1 MRAPQVWYALDEMT
15 SANGPIWVQNGSH
28 VQGRRAERP
37 SEPAET
43 HKHYVRLQ
51 PGEVFANDGA
61 HAKLFQS
68 TTCGLAPQR
77 EARRN
82 GEAPWRAVATVPRK
96 EWWRVDGDGRVRP
109 APQGCWCTAPHRTV
123 GTAADV
129 AYHFGAGLTSQ
140 PWSLPDPFHPV
151 RIEHSTADT
160 LWTRSL
166 CGSA

>member
-61 HAKLFQS
+61 H
-68 TTCGLAPQR
+68 GAP
-77 EARRN
+77 E
-82 GEAPWRAVATVPRK
+82 WRGAVEGCCHCPK
-96 EWWRVDGDGRVRP
+96 EGV
-109 APQGCWCTAPHRTV
+109 
-123 GTAADV
+123 V
-129 AYHFGAGLTSQ
+129 AS
-140 PWSLPDPFHPV
+140 
-151 RIEHSTADT
+151 
-160 LWTRSL
+160 
-166 CGSA
+166 